1 MVQEITNAK
10 HLTDFVFIRV
20 PSRIKNTIGSFHLA
34 TSAKILQDN
43 FTPDDEVSDKPLNE
57 ELNIRTSGIVVAA
70 PDRLTPINLYENYL
84 GTPRYTPYINHE
96 VIKDTILRMPIKMQK
111 KYGRNMYYPG
121 NPPESFQTQP
131 NNPEIEVG
139 DKIYFEYNVLL
150 DESAFV
156 DRDPDGE
163 VYKIPY
169 QSIYCFV
176 RNEEIHMING
186 WVFVKSVEREEMKS
200 VIILVN
206 NKPQPNVGEIAH
218 ISHWLDRTMPEKG
231 DKCIFTR
238 TLFSIKEFESMTDSH
253 TISGYEVEEELYYP
267 MRNWEIVAVNRDG
280 KLLSVGDFVKIKP
293 ERVNYISKV
302 DTIEFKKGVHQPFKA
317 GQIFTPQGSVTH
329 KKENKVL
336 SYGIGVYNGNRVAYG
351 KSSLYIYLDN
361 IDILFVHKSD
371 IWGTFLDSID
381 SKFIYSLNN
390 SD

>member
-1 MVQEITNAK
+1 MIQEIINATS
-10 HLTDFVFIRV
+10 LTDFVFVRV
-20 PSRIKNTIGSFHLA
+20 PSKMNNTIGSFHLA
-34 TSAKILQDN
+34 TSAKIIQDN
-43 FTPDDEVSDKPLNE
+43 YTPDEEVGDKPINE
-57 ELNIRTSGIVVAA
+57 EVNVRTSGAVIAA

-96 VIKDTILRMPIKMQK
+96 VIKDAILRMPLKMQK

-156 DRDPDGE
+156 DRDSDGE

-169 QSIYCFV
+169 QSIYCYV
-176 RNEEIHMING
+176 RSGEINMING
-186 WVFVKSVEREEMKS
+186 WVFVKSVEREEIKS

-218 ISHWLDRTMPEKG
+218 IGKWLDTAMPEKG
-231 DKCIFTR
+231 EKCIFTR
-238 TLFSIKEFESMTDSH
+238 TLFSIKEFESMTDNH
-253 TISGYEVEEELYYP
+253 TISGYEVEGELYYP

-280 KLLSVGDFVKIKP
+280 KLFPIGDFVKIKP

-302 DTIEFKKGVHQPFKA
+302 ETIEFQKGVHQPFKA

-329 KKENKVL
+329 KRENKVL
-336 SYGIGVYNGNRVAYG
+336 SYGLGMCDGSRVAYG
-351 KSSLYIYLDN
+351 KSSRYVYLDN
-361 IDILFVHKSD
+361 LDVLFISKSD
-371 IWGTFLDSID
+371 VWGTFV
-381 SKFIYSLNN
+381 NG
-390 SD
+390 